1 MIKSVVLNEYQ
12 ELQKE
17 IIELQEQWKHQIASK
32 PFKINF
38 DQAEIGA
45 WAPIFKLAELELDI
59 TLYKLWIKE
68 LIDLIINFKSE
79 LESELSKVTNLL
91 TEETLIDWLGEA
103 FMAGCTYFKHFA
115 EEHGIQD
122 WIPLF
127 LAESTLRPFLQLI
140 AEKAQPEVER
150 MNISEYC
157 PVCFEPVRLATLD
170 EEGKKV
176 IQCPRCHAHWYA
188 KRLECSHCGNED
200 HTTIHFLSI
209 EGESAMQIQVC
220 EQCNGYIK
228 IIDTKQ
234 FITKPSVALL
244 DLLSIHL
251 DIVAQDNGYSPVRE
265 KKVVH

>member
-1 MIKSVVLNEYQ
+1 MIKSVVSKEYQ

-17 IIELQEQWKHQIASK
+17 IIKLQEQWKLQIEWK

-38 DQAEIGA
+38 DQAEAG
-45 WAPIFKLAELELDI
+45 APIAELAEFELDI
-59 TLYKLWIKE
+59 PRYKRWIME
-68 LIDLIINFKSE
+68 LIDLMIEFKPE
-79 LESELSKVTNLL
+79 LELELSKILSLL
-91 TEETLIDWLGEA
+91 TEETLINWFGEA
-103 FMAGCTYFKHFA
+103 FFVDYTYFKRFS
-115 EEHGIQD
+115 EEHEILES
-122 WIPLF
+122 IPQF
-127 LAESTLRPFLQLI
+127 LAEVALRPFLQVI

-176 IQCPRCHAHWYA
+176 IQCPRCHAHWHA

-200 HTTIHFLSI
+200 HTTIQFLSI

>member
-1 MIKSVVLNEYQ
+1 MIKSVVSNEYQ

-17 IIELQEQWKHQIASK
+17 IIKLQEQWKLQIEWR

-38 DQAEIGA
+38 DKAEAG
-45 WAPIFKLAELELDI
+45 APIAELAEFELDMPR
-59 TLYKLWIKE
+59 YKRWIME
-68 LIDLIINFKSE
+68 LIDLMIEFKPE
-79 LESELSKVTNLL
+79 LELELSKIPSLL
-91 TEETLIDWLGEA
+91 TEETLINWFGEA
-103 FMAGCTYFKHFA
+103 FFVDYTYFKRFA
-115 EEHGIQD
+115 EEHEILESLPQ
-122 WIPLF
+122 F
-127 LAESTLRPFLQLI
+127 LAEVALRPFLQLI

-176 IQCPRCHAHWYA
+176 IQCPRCHAHWHA